1 VFLLAS
7 LVFNSALFKEGV
19 IVKKSLSSKGRLA
32 ETVILLAA
40 ASAMTIVLAA
50 CGQVNTSQDKESGK
64 TSSTASKATASESQ
78 KPQTTTPQVETSG
91 TATSSIDTCSLITKE
106 EAKDAAAGE
115 VENATGDK
123 ENCRYVSKNGM
134 VMIDN
139 FPGSSPAG
147 MDSLIASRAMGN
159 AEPLA
164 GVGDKAVLIN
174 PPREGINAKSVFV
187 LKGNVV
193 LMITLNRKSPTV
205 TADEIKE
212 LTAKVVSRLP

>member
-1 VFLLAS
+1 M
-7 LVFNSALFKEGV
+7 
-19 IVKKSLSSKGRLA
+19 KKSLSSKGRLA

-50 CGQVNTSQDKESGK
+50 CGQVNTSQGKESGK
-64 TSSTASKATASESQ
+64 TSSTANSKAIASESQ
-78 KPQTTTPQVETSG
+78 KPQTTTPQVETRG
-91 TATSSIDTCSLITKE
+91 ATGSIDTCSLITKE
-106 EAKDAAAGE
+106 EAKDATGGE

-123 ENCRYVSKNGM
+123 ENCRYVSKDGM

-147 MDSLIASRAMGN
+147 MDSLIASRGRGN

-193 LMITLNRKSPTV
+193 LMITVNRESPPV
-205 TADEIKE
+205 TADEMKE

>member
-1 VFLLAS
+1 MTR
-7 LVFNSALFKEGV
+7 
-19 IVKKSLSSKGRLA
+19 KSRLA
-32 ETVILLAA
+32 ETAILLVA
-40 ASAMTIVLAA
+40 ASAVTIVLTA
-50 CGQVNTSQDKESGK
+50 CGQGNTSQDKESGK
-64 TSSTASKATASESQ
+64 TSATANSKATTSESP
-78 KPQTTTPQVETSG
+78 KTQTTTPQAETSG
-91 TATSSIDTCSLITKE
+91 TTTSSIDTCSLITKE

-123 ENCRYVSKNGM
+123 ENCRYVGKNGM

-147 MDSLIASRAMGN
+147 MDALIASRARGN

-193 LMITLNRKSPTV
+193 LMITVNRKSPPV
-205 TADEIKE
+205 TAEEMKE